1 MQRYSPDKQ
10 SGLYFSK
17 SKRENAGRK
26 KMKAY
31 ERLLKYITV
40 WTTSDENSTTVP
52 TTKRQLDLGNLLVEE
67 MKEMGLSDV
76 SMDEYGYVYGYLP
89 ATEGMEDVAPLGLIA
104 HLDTAPDFN
113 GQNVKPQICLLYT
126 SDAADEL

>member
-113 GQNVKPQICLLYT
+113 GQNVKPQIIP
-126 SDAADEL
+126 D

>member
-52 TTKRQLDLGNLLVEE
+52 TTKRQLDLGNLS
-67 MKEMGLSDV
+67 GRR
-76 SMDEYGYVYGYLP
+76 DERDGTFGCVDG
-89 ATEGMEDVAPLGLIA
+89 
-104 HLDTAPDFN
+104 
-113 GQNVKPQICLLYT
+113 
-126 SDAADEL
+126 

>member
-40 WTTSDENSTTVP
+40 WTTSDENYKKTARPGESSG
-52 TTKRQLDLGNLLVEE
+52 RR
-67 MKEMGLSDV
+67 
-76 SMDEYGYVYGYLP
+76 DERDGTFGCVDG
-89 ATEGMEDVAPLGLIA
+89 
-104 HLDTAPDFN
+104 
-113 GQNVKPQICLLYT
+113 
-126 SDAADEL
+126 

>member
-17 SKRENAGRK
+17 SERENAGRK

-52 TTKRQLDLGNLLVEE
+52 TTK
-67 MKEMGLSDV
+67 
-76 SMDEYGYVYGYLP
+76 
-89 ATEGMEDVAPLGLIA
+89 
-104 HLDTAPDFN
+104 
-113 GQNVKPQICLLYT
+113 
-126 SDAADEL
+126 

>member
-67 MKEMGLSDV
+67 MKEMKNENVRLKNTVNHG
-76 SMDEYGYVYGYLP
+76 G
-89 ATEGMEDVAPLGLIA
+89 
-104 HLDTAPDFN
+104 N
-113 GQNVKPQICLLYT
+113 GRC
-126 SDAADEL
+126 DAAWSDCASGYRTGL

>member
-17 SKRENAGRK
+17 SERENAGRK

-67 MKEMGLSDV
+67 MKEMKLSDV

-89 ATEGMEDVAPLGLIA
+89 ATEGM
-104 HLDTAPDFN
+104 
-113 GQNVKPQICLLYT
+113 
-126 SDAADEL
+126 